1 MERKSRT
8 ISIIAFTLVFLLIM
22 PCLASLFAPFS
33 YQAYAAEV
41 AKEDAYK
48 GLAFTIVLIYA
59 FNKLFG
65 DGQSAEGSSWSG
77 HRSRE
82 SMSYTKDELT
92 WLARAVHAEAR
103 GEPFEGQVAVASVIL
118 NRVISN
124 KFPNTIYSVIHQK
137 KQFSSVDDGQI
148 YLPPNESSYNAAKE
162 AFRGSDPTEGALYF
176 YNPITANPV
185 GRAWL
190 ETREKTV
197 QIGSHVFAR

>member
-1 MERKSRT
+1 MERKSRVF
-8 ISIIAFTLVFLLIM
+8 SIIAFTLVFLLIM

-41 AKEDAYK
+41 SREDAYK
-48 GLAFTIVLIYA
+48 GLAFTVVLIYL
-59 FNKLFG
+59 FNKLFDDDQTTG
-65 DGQSAEGSSWSG
+65 RSSWG
-77 HRSRE
+77 KSRE
-82 SMSYTKDELT
+82 PMSYTDDELT

-103 GEPFEGQVAVASVIL
+103 GEPFEGQVAVASVVL
-118 NRVISN
+118 NRVQSN

-148 YLPPNESSYNAAKE
+148 YLPPNESSYKAAKE
-162 AFRGSDPTEGALYF
+162 AFRGSDPTDGALYF

-190 ETREKTV
+190 ETREKTI